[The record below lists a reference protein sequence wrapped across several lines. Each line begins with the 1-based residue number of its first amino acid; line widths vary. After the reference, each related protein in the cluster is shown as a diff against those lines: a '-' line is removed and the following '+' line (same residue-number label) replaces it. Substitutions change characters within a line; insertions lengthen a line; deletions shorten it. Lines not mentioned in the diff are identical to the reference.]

1 MVAAV
6 EGDSQQAA
14 VLNGAAEALS
24 ERLGALHH
32 AFDSVFATKYLAAAR
47 IDERTWAAARVAG
60 HQMPIASVLEPAGR
74 QLRTVTLTP
83 LVAGAALAA
92 RSCRS

>member
-14 VLNGAAEALS
+14 VLHGAAEALS

-32 AFDSVFATKYLAAAR
+32 AFDSVFATSTSL
-47 IDERTWAAARVAG
+47 
-60 HQMPIASVLEPAGR
+60 PPAPTNAPGR
-74 QLRTVTLTP
+74 QR
-83 LVAGAALAA
+83 G
-92 RSCRS
+92 